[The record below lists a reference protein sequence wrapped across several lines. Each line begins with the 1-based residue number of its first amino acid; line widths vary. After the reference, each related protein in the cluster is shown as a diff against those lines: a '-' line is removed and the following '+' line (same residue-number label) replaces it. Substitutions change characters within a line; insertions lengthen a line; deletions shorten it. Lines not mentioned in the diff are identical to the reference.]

1 MMRPAHLAANYGRPT
16 PRGALVKSV
25 ALSAVLS
32 LVFAG
37 TNVMSAE
44 LKVGDPAPDFTV
56 KDDQGKD
63 WKSSEHYGKNVVVVY
78 FYPADTTGGCTKQA
92 CAYRDDLPKLK
103 EAGIEVVGVSGDSVK
118 NHQLFKQKENLN
130 FALLA
135 DTDGKVAKAFGVPV
149 TEGEKTVKATVNGK
163 EETLVRTV
171 TAKRWT
177 FIVGKDKKIAYINQ
191 SVNAAE
197 DSKTVAEV
205 AKSLK

>member
-1 MMRPAHLAANYGRPT
+1 
-16 PRGALVKSV
+16 
-25 ALSAVLS
+25 
-32 LVFAG
+32 
-37 TNVMSAE
+37 MSAE

-63 WKSSEHYGKNVVVVY
+63 WKASEHYGKNIVVVY

-92 CAYRDDLPKLK
+92 CGYRDDLGKLK

-118 NHQLFKQKENLN
+118 NHQLFKQKEMLN

-135 DTDGKVAKAFGVPV
+135 DTDGEVAEAFGVPH
-149 TEGEKTVKATVNGK
+149 TEGEKTVKATINGK

-171 TAKRWT
+171 TTQRWT
-177 FIVGKDKKIAYINQ
+177 FIVDKDKKIAYINKM
-191 SVNAAE
+191 VKAAE

>member
-1 MMRPAHLAANYGRPT
+1 MA
-16 PRGALVKSV
+16 
-25 ALSAVLS
+25 
-32 LVFAG
+32 
-37 TNVMSAE
+37 AE
-44 LKVGDPAPDFTV
+44 LKVGDAAPDFTV

-63 WKSSEHYGKNVVVVY
+63 WKASDHYGKNVVVVY

-135 DTDGKVAKAFGVPV
+135 DTEGKVADAFGVPV
-149 TEGEKTVKATVNGK
+149 KREGEKTVKAIINGK
-163 EETLVRTV
+163 EEVLVRTV
-171 TAKRWT
+171 TTARWT
-177 FIVGKDKKIAYINQ
+177 FIVGKDKKIAYINSQ
-191 SVNAAE
+191 VKAAD
-197 DSKTVAEV
+197 DSKTIAEV

>member
-1 MMRPAHLAANYGRPT
+1 M
-16 PRGALVKSV
+16 
-25 ALSAVLS
+25 
-32 LVFAG
+32 G
-37 TNVMSAE
+37 TNAMSAE
-44 LKVGDPAPDFTV
+44 LKVGSPAPEFTV

-63 WKSSEHYGKNVVVVY
+63 WKSSEHFGKKLVVVY

-92 CAYRDDLPKLK
+92 CGYRDDLATLR

-135 DTDGKVAKAFGVPV
+135 DTDGTVAKAFGVPV
-149 TEGEKTVKATVNGK
+149 TEGEKTVKATINGK
-163 EETLVRTV
+163 EELLVRTV

-177 FIVGKDKKIAYINQ
+177 FLVDKDMKIAYANE
-191 SVNAAE
+191 VKDAAG
-197 DSKTVAEV
+197 DSKAILQV

>member
-1 MMRPAHLAANYGRPT
+1 
-16 PRGALVKSV
+16 
-25 ALSAVLS
+25 
-32 LVFAG
+32 
-37 TNVMSAE
+37 MSAE
-44 LKVGDPAPDFTV
+44 LKVGDAAPDFTV

-63 WKSSEHYGKNVVVVY
+63 WKASEHYGKNVVVVY

-118 NHQLFKQKENLN
+118 NHQLFKQKDNLN

-135 DTDGKVAKAFGVPV
+135 DTDGKVAEAFGVPV
-149 TEGEKTVKATVNGK
+149 TEGEKTVTAEVNGK
-163 EETLVRTV
+163 KETLVRTV

-177 FIVGKDKKIAYINQ
+177 FVVGKDKKIAYINKM
-191 SVNAAE
+191 VTPAD
-197 DSKTVAEV
+197 DSKAVIEV

>member
-1 MMRPAHLAANYGRPT
+1 MA
-16 PRGALVKSV
+16 
-25 ALSAVLS
+25 
-32 LVFAG
+32 
-37 TNVMSAE
+37 AE
-44 LKVGDPAPDFTV
+44 LKVGDAAPYFTV

-63 WKSSEHYGKNVVVVY
+63 WKASEHYGKNIVVVY

-118 NHQLFKQKENLN
+118 NHQLFKQKDNLN

-135 DTDGKVAKAFGVPV
+135 DTEGEVAKAFGVP
-149 TEGEKTVKATVNGK
+149 TKDGGTVKATINGK

-171 TAKRWT
+171 TTARWT
-177 FIVGKDKKIAYINQ
+177 FVVDKDKKIAYINK
-191 SVNAAE
+191 SVKPME
-197 DSKTVAEV
+197 DSKAVMEV